1 MYSNTQNIKVNKFD
15 SIRPYLDN
23 EVNKVLID
31 LSNNRRFLKMLF
43 ETGEY
48 KHIKYLP
55 FSRKALGYLL
65 RNKIK
70 NINSVA
76 DYQNMFESIVS
87 DVVNKSIDNFSVT
100 GIENL
105 DLSKGYLFISNH
117 RDITLDSALLNL
129 SLHKNKLNTTNN
141 AVGNNLLSEKWAS
154 DLMRLNKSFI
164 IDRSD
169 KSKREIYKSLNLSSE
184 FINETI
190 LKNNNSIWIAQKQG
204 RSKDGNDYTDP
215 SVIKMIHL
223 YARKKIPVNEYLNSL
238 NVIPVSI
245 SYEKDP
251 NDLRKTKELYFT
263 DLNKKY
269 IKEPK
274 EDLMS
279 ISEGIRGSKGNVHLN
294 IGSVI
299 DFKTNSYE
307 DCSDQITAEI
317 KKSYKLHA
325 TNYAAALIQGKKVNI
340 DEFNVKEIDDA
351 IQYLNERMLLIS
363 DEMRPYFL
371 NQYSNSINI

>member
-1 MYSNTQNIKVNKFD
+1 MNKFD

-48 KHIKYLP
+48 KNIKYLP
-55 FSRKALGYLL
+55 FSRKVLGYLL
-65 RNKIK
+65 RNQIK
-70 NINSVA
+70 NINSVD

-87 DVVNKSIDNFSVT
+87 DVVKKSIDNFSVT

-105 DLSKGYLFISNH
+105 DSMKGYLFISNH

-129 SLHKNKLNTTNN
+129 CLHKNNLNTTNN

-164 IDRSD
+164 IDRSG

-215 SVIKMIHL
+215 TVIKMIHL
-223 YARKKIPVNEYLNSL
+223 HARKKIPVNEYLNSL

-269 IKEPK
+269 TKEPK

-279 ISEGIRGSKGNVHLN
+279 IAEGIRGHKGDVHLH
-294 IGSVI
+294 IGSVL
-299 DFKTNSYE
+299 DFQTDSYE
-307 DCSDQITAEI
+307 DCSNLITTEI
-317 KKSYKLHA
+317 KKSYRLHA

-340 DEFNVKEIDDA
+340 NDFDAKQIDDA
-351 IQYLNERMLLIS
+351 INFINERVESIS
-363 DEMRPYFL
+363 DEMHPYFL
-371 NQYSNSINI
+371 NQYSNPTNI

>member
-1 MYSNTQNIKVNKFD
+1 MNKFD

-55 FSRKALGYLL
+55 FSRKVLGYLL

-70 NINSVA
+70 TINSVA
-76 DYQNMFESIVS
+76 DYQNMFESVVS

-105 DLSKGYLFISNH
+105 DPMKGYLFISNH

-129 SLHKNKLNTTNN
+129 YLHKNNLDTTNN

-223 YARKKIPVNEYLNSL
+223 HARKKIPVNEYLNFL

-279 ISEGIRGSKGNVHLN
+279 IAEGIRGYKGNVHLH

-299 DFKTNSYE
+299 NFKNDSYD
-307 DCSDQITAEI
+307 DCSYQITTEI
-317 KKSYKLHA
+317 KRSYKLHA

-340 DEFNVKEIDDA
+340 DNFDENEIEDA
-351 IQYLNERMLLIS
+351 IQYLNERMALIS
-363 DEMRPYFL
+363 DEMQPYIL
-371 NQYSNSINI
+371 NQYSNPTNI

>member
-1 MYSNTQNIKVNKFD
+1 MSKFD
-15 SIRPYLDN
+15 SIRPYLDS

-55 FSRKALGYLL
+55 FSRKVLGYLL
-65 RNKIK
+65 RTKIK
-70 NINSVA
+70 NINSVS
-76 DYQNMFESIVS
+76 DYQNMFESVVS

-105 DLSKGYLFISNH
+105 DPTKGYLFISNH

-129 SLHKNKLNTTNN
+129 SLHKNNLNTTNN

-169 KSKREIYKSLNLSSE
+169 KSKREIYKSLNLASE
-184 FINETI
+184 FISETI

-223 YARKKIPVNEYLNSL
+223 HARKKIPVHECLNSL
-238 NVIPVSI
+238 NVTPVSI

-251 NDLRKTKELYFT
+251 NDIMKTNELYIT
-263 DLNKKY
+263 DLNQSY
-269 IKEPK
+269 NKEPK

-279 ISEGIRGSKGNVHLN
+279 IAEGVRGQKGNVHLH

-299 DFKTNSYE
+299 DFKTDSYE
-307 DCSDQITAEI
+307 DCADQITAEI
-317 KKSYKLHA
+317 KRSYKLHA
-325 TNYAAALIQGKKVNI
+325 TNYAAALLQGKKVNI
-340 DEFNVKEIDDA
+340 DNFNEKEIDDA
-351 IQYLNERMLLIS
+351 IQYLNERMALIS
-363 DEMRPYFL
+363 DEMQPYFL
-371 NQYSNSINI
+371 NQYSNPTNI

>member
-55 FSRKALGYLL
+55 FSRKVLGYLL

-87 DVVNKSIDNFSVT
+87 DVVNKSINNFSVT

-105 DLSKGYLFISNH
+105 DKTKGYLFISNH

-129 SLHKNKLNTTNN
+129 FLHKNNLNTTNN

-190 LKNNNSIWIAQKQG
+190 LKKNNSIWIAQKQG
-204 RSKDGNDYTDP
+204 RSKDGNDFTDP

-223 YARKKIPVNEYLNSL
+223 HARKKISVNEYLNSL
-238 NVIPVSI
+238 NIIPVSI

-279 ISEGIRGSKGNVHLN
+279 ISEGIRGNKGNVHLN
-294 IGSVI
+294 IGSAI
-299 DFKTNSYE
+299 DFKTDSYE

-317 KKSYKLHA
+317 KRSYKLHA

-340 DEFNVKEIDDA
+340 DEFNANEIDDA
-351 IQYLNERMLLIS
+351 IQYLNERMLLIL
-363 DEMRPYFL
+363 DEMQPYFL
-371 NQYSNSINI
+371 NQYSNPINI